1 MASTAPLIFA
11 WILTFFSFLP
21 GRSQFIIQKSSAV
34 HSGHE

>member
-21 GRSQFIIQKSSAV
+21 GRSQFIIKNPVLYTA
-34 HSGHE
+34 GTE